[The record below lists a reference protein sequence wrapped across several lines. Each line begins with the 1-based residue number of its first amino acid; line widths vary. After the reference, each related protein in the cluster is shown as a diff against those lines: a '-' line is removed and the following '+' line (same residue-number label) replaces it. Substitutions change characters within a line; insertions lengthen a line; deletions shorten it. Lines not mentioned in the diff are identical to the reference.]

1 MTCRTF
7 AASETAKEK
16 KKKSTES
23 ILFLQIRT
31 LRPKRQYR
39 LLRDDK
45 P

>member
-16 KKKSTES
+16 KALSLYCSYRSELSDLKDN
-23 ILFLQIRT
+23 
-31 LRPKRQYR
+31 R
-39 LLRDDK
+39 LLRDDR